1 MEELQ
6 SALDRQAAAKKTVA
20 AKLAQLNALIA
31 GRQGTPGARIARQG
45 TVPVVVIN
53 NASWTGDPE
62 PDSAA

>member
-1 MEELQ
+1 
-6 SALDRQAAAKKTVA
+6 VA

-31 GRQGTPGARIARQG
+31 GRQGTPGAQIARHG

-62 PDSAA
+62 PDTAA